1 MTQYNPRSQ
10 RGLPVVT
17 SDVEL
22 HLEEREQLAALTE
35 ELEQAD
41 GAPAQQQV
49 ERLLEF
55 LADPAHGQS
64 AQAVMTM
71 IRKGCA
77 RTPSSQREILAELPP
92 SHLDHL
98 LTAEEASLFERQGF
112 FVMRSVLPP
121 DTVHAMQAV
130 MEDQEVEYAARLNIG
145 EHERVNLLDCLAL
158 DERLLE
164 LADHPATFPKVWG
177 LMGWHI
183 ALYIAQCTTYPPT
196 ATDALDGA
204 HVWHRDSGTFSIG
217 ERDPDG
223 EDAGYEH
230 QVSIKVA
237 YALSEMD
244 ERTGMQVIPGTHLG
258 KGMRG
263 ERMHIPSVL
272 GTQGTGDAS
281 EWCVTFPSLRHPL
294 CRLSRPCGDEVG
306 TECSRIESIRCL

>member
-55 LADPAHGQS
+55 LADPDHGQS
-64 AQAVMTM
+64 AQAVVRM

-77 RTPSSQREILAELPP
+77 RTPSSQGEILAELPP

-112 FVMRSVLPP
+112 FVMRSVLQP
-121 DTVHAMQAV
+121 DTVRTMQTV
-130 MEDQEVEYAARLNIG
+130 MEDLEVEYAARLNIG

-183 ALYIAQCTTYPPT
+183 ALYIAGSHSLSLRR
-196 ATDALDGA
+196 DASGFDGGLCSHA
-204 HVWHRDSGTFSIG
+204 VCNYVVHG
-217 ERDPDG
+217 ERLRRRRWRHIFFHHSPP
-223 EDAGYEH
+223 
-230 QVSIKVA
+230 SRLRLR
-237 YALSEMD
+237 AL
-244 ERTGMQVIPGTHLG
+244 LG
-258 KGMRG
+258 G
-263 ERMHIPSVL
+263 S
-272 GTQGTGDAS
+272 
-281 EWCVTFPSLRHPL
+281 
-294 CRLSRPCGDEVG
+294 
-306 TECSRIESIRCL
+306 